1 MPRVS
6 IVLPVYNGGRFIEK
20 AVKSVQSQSF
30 RDWELCVVDDG
41 STDGTQSIVEH
52 AQAHD
57 TRIRYARNDR
67 NLGIQKTLNKGLAM
81 AQGMYVARIDA
92 DDQWIDFE
100 KLSGQVAFLDKH
112 GDYALVGT
120 GAVVTDEHGKE
131 LSRFLNPETDVQI
144 RHRILGKNC
153 FTHSSVLFRA
163 DAARELKGY
172 DEKSDARHV
181 EDYDLWL
188 RMGRKWKFAN
198 LPLYGVSWTLLASGL
213 GSQNKLEQFVNAFA
227 VSRRYRDA
235 YPYALAGQA
244 RHAARIMLY
253 WFFSLI
259 PGAKARTACARLW
272 TRAFKRAL

>member
-1 MPRVS
+1 M
-6 IVLPVYNGGRFIEK
+6 PVYNGGRFIEK

-57 TRIRYARNDR
+57 TRIRYVKSDH

-92 DDQWIDFE
+92 DDQWIDSE
-100 KLSGQVAFLDKH
+100 KLSRQVAFLDKH

-120 GAVVTDEHGKE
+120 GAVVTDEQGKE
-131 LSRFLNPETDVQI
+131 LSRFLNPETDAQI
-144 RHRILGKNC
+144 RQRILGKNC

-172 DEKSDARHV
+172 DEKADVRHV

-188 RMGRKWKFAN
+188 RMGRKRKFAN

-213 GSQNKLEQFVNAFA
+213 GSQNKIEQFVNAFA
-227 VSRRYRDA
+227 VARRYRHA
-235 YPYALAGQA
+235 YPHAMAGQA
-244 RHAARIMLY
+244 RHAARIALY
-253 WFFSLI
+253 WLFSLV
-259 PGAKARTACARLW
+259 PGTGLRSVLVRFW
-272 TRAFKRAL
+272 TRTFKRAL